1 MLTTTVTILN
11 VHLTLDEL
19 IAGIRK
25 FDPETR
31 AQVIDAL
38 LTDEVDAR
46 FSALIDRLKVKPPAE
61 DITDADIDAEIRAVR
76 SGSR

>member
-11 VHLTLDEL
+11 VRLTLDEL

-46 FSALIDRLKVKPPAE
+46 FSALIDRLRMKPPAE